1 MTPIYRSPDQEQTKA
16 IQSLLLDHQIQ
27 ASIIESKKSDPQY
40 KSPTVIWYELWLKN
54 YSELNR
60 ARTIIT
66 QHEFTAFKSQMST
79 FKTSV
84 ETIPDSVQP
93 ENNSNVEK
101 FPTIEQLERDDDEV
115 LVEDRPMP
123 VASKP
128 RDDLIPINNKRVFK
142 RLGLLLG
149 FTEEEIEKTDNNKL
163 YRPWDADSLME
174 TVKNLKRKCS

>member
-1 MTPIYRSPDQEQTKA
+1 MTPIYRSPDQDQTKA
-16 IQSLLLDHQIQ
+16 IQAILLDHQIQ
-27 ASIIESKKSDPQY
+27 ASIIESKKSDKQFN
-40 KSPTVIWYELWLKN
+40 SSTVIWYELWLKN

-66 QHEFTAFKSQMST
+66 QHEFTAYKTQMSS

-84 ETIPDSVQP
+84 ATNPLQP
-93 ENNSNVEK
+93 EKKSNVKK
-101 FPTIEQLERDDDEV
+101 FPSAPQMEADEDV
-115 LVEDRPMP
+115 LVEDRPIP
-123 VASKP
+123 AAQKP

-149 FTEEEIEKTDNNKL
+149 FSEEEIEKTDNNKL
-163 YRPWDADSLME
+163 YRPWDANSLME